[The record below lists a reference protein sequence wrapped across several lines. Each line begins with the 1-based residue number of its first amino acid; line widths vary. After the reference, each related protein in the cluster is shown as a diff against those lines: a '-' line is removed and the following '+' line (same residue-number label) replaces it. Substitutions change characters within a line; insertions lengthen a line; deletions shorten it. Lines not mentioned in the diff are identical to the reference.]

1 MSQSKVIYNVSGMD
15 CADCALH
22 VENSVKKVS
31 GVTDVKVNFLNGT
44 VELIQPKD
52 DAIQDKVGRA
62 VESAGYKMASPE
74 LKISHIKI
82 NDTHGADQLQYALDE
97 LKRMTGIVNISH
109 VTKDNKLI
117 IHHTLPV
124 ADLMSTLENNNMEVN
139 YLGSAKEA
147 FESNRIELIRMA
159 SCTSLL
165 IFGLLLFRTTEFD
178 VVAKVSL
185 FLAIIIG
192 GYPIGIKGWKELRSI
207 RPGMNLLMSVA
218 VIGAMFLGEW
228 SEAAMVVF
236 LFALAQFLEAWS
248 MIRAKKS
255 IGNLIDERPVTARL
269 LNGDQTNNVAVE
281 TVQTGDLIAVKPGER
296 IPIDGRIVSGESFVD
311 QSMITG
317 ESMPVRVMAQSNVFA
332 GTLNKN
338 GYLKIEATST
348 FPDSTYQ
355 KISELITDAQHQKAP
370 QQQFVEKFARY
381 YTPFVI
387 IVAFLIAIIPPFF
400 ADLSWQEW
408 IYRALVLLVIACP
421 CAFVISTP
429 VTIISALTNA
439 FNKGILVKGG
449 LFLENFSKINTIA
462 FDKTGT
468 LTKGAPEVQKVVP
481 LSQNDPRE
489 IVAVAAS
496 VENQSDHP
504 LAQAIISFA
513 DREEISLVD
522 CKNVQSL
529 EGLGISG
536 IMNGENILVGSHR
549 LMEDQGICDG
559 ELHKELQSLEDENH
573 TAVLVARNNQIM
585 GIIAITDKLRE
596 ESVTVLKDL
605 RKLGFKKIV
614 LLTGD
619 NPRTANTIGKVVGIN
634 DIYSELLPEDKL
646 KIINDL
652 KANNNHVSM
661 VGDGIN
667 DAPALAAADIGIA
680 MAVRGSDTA
689 LSTADIGLMDDDLSK
704 IPFLKKLSNK
714 TIRIVKQNILIALLL
729 KFLFFALA
737 VPGYAT
743 LWMAVF
749 ADMGASLI
757 VIFNGLRA
765 LKIKQ

>member
-1 MSQSKVIYNVSGMD
+1 MNESKVVYNVSGMD

-22 VENSVKKVS
+22 VENSVKKVA
-31 GVTDVKVNFLNGT
+31 GVADVKVNFLNGT
-44 VELIQPKD
+44 LELVQPKD
-52 DAIQDKVGRA
+52 ESIKDKVRRA
-62 VESAGYKMASPE
+62 VESAGYKMVSPD
-74 LKISHIKI
+74 LKISHIKL
-82 NDTHGADQLQYALDE
+82 NDTPPADYLKKKINE
-97 LKRMTGIVNISH
+97 LEKMTGVVKISH
-109 VTKDNKLI
+109 VAKANKLI

-124 ADLMSTLENNNMEVN
+124 AELMTAAENNNLDVN
-139 YLGSAKEA
+139 YIGSAKEA
-147 FESNRIELIRMA
+147 FESNRWELIRIA
-159 SCTSLL
+159 LCTSLL
-165 IFGLLLFRTTEFD
+165 IPGLLLFHIGELD
-178 VVAKVSL
+178 LIAKVSL
-185 FLAIIIG
+185 FLAILIG
-192 GYPIGIKGWKELRSI
+192 GYPIGIKGWNELRSL

-218 VIGAMFLGEW
+218 VIGAMLLGEW

-236 LFALAQFLEAWS
+236 LFALAQYLEAWS

-269 LNGDQTNNVAVE
+269 IKGELSKNVAVE
-281 TVQTGDLIAVKPGER
+281 TIQKGDMIAVKPGER
-296 IPIDGRIVSGESFVD
+296 IPIDGRIISGDSFVD

-317 ESMPVRVMAQSNVFA
+317 ESMPVRVAVQSNVYA
-332 GTLNKN
+332 GTYNKN
-338 GYLKIEATST
+338 GYLKIEAINT
-348 FPDSTYQ
+348 FPDSTFQ

-370 QQQFVEKFARY
+370 QQQFVEKFATY
-381 YTPFVI
+381 YTPVVI
-387 IVAFLIAIIPPFF
+387 IVAFLIAICPPLF
-400 ADLSWQEW
+400 ADASWQEW

-439 FNKGILVKGG
+439 IKKGILVKGG
-449 LFLENFSKINTIA
+449 LYLENFSRINTIA

-468 LTKGAPEVQKVVP
+468 LTKGTPEVQKIVP
-481 LSQNDPRE
+481 MSKCDPEE

-496 VENQSDHP
+496 LEKQADHP
-504 LAQAIISFA
+504 LAQAIVAYA
-513 DREEISLVD
+513 DKRQIHVVD
-522 CKNVQSL
+522 CENIQFL
-529 EGLGISG
+529 GGLGVSG
-536 IMNGENILVGSHR
+536 ILNGENILVGSHR
-549 LMEDQGICDG
+549 LMEDRGICNG

-573 TAVLVARNNQIM
+573 TAVLVAKNNQMM

-596 ESVTVLKDL
+596 ESVMVLKDL
-605 RKLGFKKIV
+605 KKLGFKRIV

-619 NPRTANTIGKVVGIN
+619 NPRTAETIGNLVGAD
-634 DIYSELLPEDKL
+634 DIHSELLPEDKL
-646 KIINDL
+646 RIINEL
-652 KANNNHVSM
+652 RANKNRVAM

-689 LSTADIGLMDDDLSK
+689 LAAADIGLMNDDLSK

-714 TIRIVKQNILIALLL
+714 TIMIVKQNILVALLL
-729 KFLFFALA
+729 KFLFFSLA